1 MNHVIE
7 SLEQWLTIYKETYEE
22 SKHSLDKKAVVCIEN
37 AMKELQKYYKSQVEN
52 MLSEQELFEK
62 LKKSLEKSL
71 DRQVT
76 EEEYAEL
83 YWLACWGEEKVNV
96 FLKMFNELSKN

>member
-1 MNHVIE
+1 
-7 SLEQWLTIYKETYEE
+7 
-22 SKHSLDKKAVVCIEN
+22 
-37 AMKELQKYYKSQVEN
+37 